1 MRKQLTILA
10 LLAAASLPAKDIFVN
25 TPRTTLLL
33 KAEDNKPLHI
43 SFDIS
48 IRSRCK
54 ALHK

>member
-33 KAEDNKPLHI
+33 KA
-43 SFDIS
+43 
-48 IRSRCK
+48 
-54 ALHK
+54 